1 MKRDYTLATVEKTLD
16 ILEYLSHHRE
26 EHGLQ
31 ELGKALHIPKA
42 TLFRYLVTLEGRG
55 YVRRTPTN
63 GRYSLGFKILELSDS
78 ALRSST
84 LHELALPRMRELLD
98 RFQETVNLAVL
109 EENQIVYV
117 QILESPRPFKMV
129 AQVGAR
135 DFPHSTSLGKAMLA
149 FLPEE
154 EVERIT
160 HATGFPKRT
169 EKTISSLHQLREEL
183 AIIRRRGYAIDAE
196 ENEEG
201 ACCVGAPILDRRAN
215 VVAALSFS
223 GPMPHFSSSLIDEM
237 GAALVELT
245 GQISREMGY
254 LSQE

>member
-16 ILEYLSHHRE
+16 ILEFLSHHRE

-42 TLFRYLVTLEGRG
+42 TLFRYLVTLERRG
-55 YVRRTPTN
+55 YVRRAPTN

-84 LHELALPRMRELLD
+84 LHELALPRMKELLD

-129 AQVGAR
+129 AQVGGR
-135 DFPHSTSLGKAMLA
+135 DFLHSTSLGKAMLA

-154 EVERIT
+154 EVERIVNVI
-160 HATGFPKRT
+160 GLPKRT
-169 EKTISSLHQLREEL
+169 EKTISSLRRLREEL
-183 AIIRRRGYAIDAE
+183 AIICQRGYAIDTE

-201 ACCVGAPILDRRAN
+201 ACCVGAPILGRQAN
-215 VVAALSFS
+215 VVAALSIS
-223 GPMPHFSSSLIDEM
+223 GPIHHFSPGLIEEI
-237 GAALVELT
+237 GATLVELT
-245 GQISREMGY
+245 SQISREMGY